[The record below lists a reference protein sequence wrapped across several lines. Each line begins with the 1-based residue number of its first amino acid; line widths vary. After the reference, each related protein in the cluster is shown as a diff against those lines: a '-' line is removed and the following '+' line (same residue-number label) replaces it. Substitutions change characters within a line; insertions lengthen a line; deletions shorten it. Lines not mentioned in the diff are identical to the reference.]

1 MRFFRLAAAF
11 TLLISPLA
19 AQPPTAEGWLRSLT
33 LREKA
38 AQLVMVPFYGSL
50 PNVKSKQYRELHAL
64 VTEVRVGG
72 FILLNRVQRGNA
84 LRADPHAVA
93 TFLNRMQKLSKLPLI
108 AGGDFERGASMR
120 VESTAGFPHAM
131 AFGAA
136 GDPELTRAL
145 GAATARE
152 ARAMGIHWVFAP
164 VADVNNNPDNPVIHL
179 RSFGESPREVANH
192 VQAFIEGAHSS
203 PEAHVLVTVKHF
215 PGHGDTAED
224 THYALATVTAG
235 AERLRDLEL
244 VPFRAAIAAG
254 VDSVMTAH
262 VTVPALEPAGIPAT
276 VSPAILTNLLR
287 KELGFTGLLST
298 DALDM
303 RGLTRFFD
311 AGEAAVRALE
321 AGADLLLMPTN
332 PRAAVNAVV
341 AAVES
346 GRLTRERLDESVR
359 KLLAAKIRLNLHQR
373 RMVSLDQIPDLLDT
387 PEDQA
392 LAAEAAQRAVVVI
405 GNDSALLPLQAPER
419 ACVFVLPPT
428 RSSTLGEAFAAAL
441 AQISPKTR
449 IETLTPQL
457 APSEIEDIASCE
469 TIVAAYAAYSAN
481 YPDGAA
487 LAGNYPALIQR
498 LAEAGRPLALVA
510 LGNPYPLRHFPA
522 LPALA
527 TFSTV
532 PLSEEAAARA
542 LTGKAPITGRMPVS
556 LPPVNNRK
564 NGQK

>member
-1 MRFFRLAAAF
+1 MHALRFAAALA
-11 TLLISPLA
+11 LLLPPLG
-19 AQPPTAEGWLRSLT
+19 AQAPTAGSWLRSLT

-50 PNVKSKQYRELHAL
+50 PNVKTKAYRDLHAL

-72 FILLNRVQRGNA
+72 FILLNRVQRGTV
-84 LRADPHAVA
+84 LRADPLAAA
-93 TFLNRMQKLSKLPLI
+93 TFLNRMQKLSRLPLI

-120 VESTAGFPHAM
+120 VESTAAFPHAM
-131 AFGAA
+131 AFGAT
-136 GDPELTRAL
+136 GDPALTRAL

-179 RSFGESPREVANH
+179 RAFGEDPAEVARH
-192 VQAFIEGAHSS
+192 VRAFIEGAHSS
-203 PEAHVLVTVKHF
+203 REAPVLVTVKHF

-224 THYALATVTAG
+224 SHYGLATVAAS
-235 AERLRDLEL
+235 AERLRQVEL
-244 VPFRAAIAAG
+244 APFRAAIDAG
-254 VDSVMTAH
+254 VDSIMTAH

-311 AGEAAVRALE
+311 PGEAAVRALE
-321 AGADLLLMPTN
+321 AGADLLLMPAN
-332 PRAAVNAVV
+332 PRAAVNAV
-341 AAVES
+341 AAAIES
-346 GRLTRERLDESVR
+346 GRLSRERLDDSVR
-359 KLLAAKIRLNLHQR
+359 KLLAAKIRLGLHER
-373 RMVSLDQIPDLLDT
+373 RMVNLDQIPDQLDT

-392 LAAEAAQRAVVVI
+392 LAAETARRAITVI
-405 GNDSALLPLQAPER
+405 RDENGILPLKEPER

-441 AQISPKTR
+441 AELSPKTR
-449 IETLTPQL
+449 IETLTPQQS
-457 APSEIEDIASCE
+457 PEGFDVSSCG
-469 TIVAAYAAYSAN
+469 TVVAAYAAYNAA
-481 YPDGAA
+481 YPNGAA
-487 LAGNYPALIQR
+487 LAGNYPALIEN
-498 LAEAGRPLALVA
+498 LASSGRPLALAA

-522 LPALA
+522 LPALV

-532 PLSEEAAARA
+532 ALSEDAAARA
-542 LTGKAPITGRMPVS
+542 LLGLTPITGRLPVT
-556 LPPVNNRK
+556 LPQTP
-564 NGQK
+564 